1 MAIPRTWVD
10 ESILAA
16 LRSGREAEA
25 FDLLVAAYRRR
36 VHALAYSIVRDRQ
49 AAEDVAQDVFVKLW
63 RALPRY
69 DGRAQL
75 STWIYAITRNAGIS
89 ALRGRRPEVSLED
102 PDVLAAAEVA
112 GAERAGE
119 ARGDAAELD
128 RTLAR
133 LVAELPERQRQ
144 VVTLYYLEERS
155 CDEVAAMLAMP
166 VNTVK
171 THLHRARAK
180 LAAELAPVMAK
191 EAAA

>member
-1 MAIPRTWVD
+1 MD

-25 FDLLVAAYRRR
+25 FDLLVNAYRRR
-36 VHALAYSIVRDRQ
+36 VHALAWSIVRDRQ
-49 AAEDVAQDVFVKLW
+49 GAEDVAQDVFVKLW

-75 STWIYAITRNAGIS
+75 STWIYAITRNASIS
-89 ALRGRRPEVSLED
+89 ALRGRRPEVSLDD
-102 PDVLAAAEVA
+102 PDVLAAAEAA
-112 GAERAGE
+112 GAEAAVGGVPR
-119 ARGDAAELD
+119 DAAELD

-133 LVAELPERQRQ
+133 LVAELPEKQRQ

-155 CDEVAAMLAMP
+155 CDDVAAMLAMP

-180 LAAELAPVMAK
+180 LAAELGPAMAK

>member
-1 MAIPRTWVD
+1 MD

-25 FDLLVAAYRRR
+25 FDLLVNAYRRR
-36 VHALAYSIVRDRQ
+36 VHALAWSIVRDRQ
-49 AAEDVAQDVFVKLW
+49 GAEDVAQDVFVKLW

-102 PDVLAAAEVA
+102 PDVLAAAEAA
-112 GAERAGE
+112 GAESAGDGG
-119 ARGDAAELD
+119 RRDAAELD

-133 LVAELPERQRQ
+133 HVAGLPDKQRQ

-155 CDEVAAMLAMP
+155 CEEVAAMLAMP

-180 LAAELAPVMAK
+180 LAAELGPAMAK

>member
-1 MAIPRTWVD
+1 MD

-25 FDLLVAAYRRR
+25 FDLLVTAYRRR
-36 VHALAYSIVRDRQ
+36 VHALAYSIVRDQ
-49 AAEDVAQDVFVKLW
+49 QGAEDVAQDVFVKLW
-63 RALPRY
+63 KALPRY

-75 STWIYAITRNAGIS
+75 STWIYAITRNASIS
-89 ALRGRRPEVSLED
+89 ALRGRRPEVSIDE
-102 PDVLAAAEVA
+102 PDVLQAAEAVA
-112 GAERAGE
+112 SERAGS
-119 ARGDAAELD
+119 AAPGRDAAELD

-133 LVAELPERQRQ
+133 LVAELPEKQRQ

-171 THLHRARAK
+171 THLHRARAR
-180 LAAELAPVMAK
+180 LAAELGPEMAK

>member
-1 MAIPRTWVD
+1 MD

-25 FDLLVAAYRRR
+25 FDLLVTAYRRR
-36 VHALAYSIVRDRQ
+36 VYALAYSIVRDRQ
-49 AAEDVAQDVFVKLW
+49 GAEDVAQDVFVKLW

-75 STWIYAITRNAGIS
+75 STWIYAITRNASIS
-89 ALRGRRPEVSLED
+89 ALRGRRPEVSLEE
-102 PDVLAAAEVA
+102 PDVLAAAEAA
-112 GAERAGE
+112 GAEAGGSAPRE
-119 ARGDAAELD
+119 AAELD

-133 LVAELPERQRQ
+133 LVAGLPDKQRQ

-155 CDEVAAMLAMP
+155 CEEVAAMLAMP

-180 LAAELAPVMAK
+180 LAAELGPAMAK

>member
-1 MAIPRTWVD
+1 MD

-36 VHALAYSIVRDRQ
+36 VHSIAWSIVRDRQ
-49 AAEDVAQDVFVKLW
+49 TAEDVAQDVFVKLW
-63 RALPRY
+63 RVLPTF

-75 STWIYAITRNAGIS
+75 STWIYAIARNAALG
-89 ALRGRRPEVSLED
+89 ALRKRKPEVSLEE
-102 PDVLAAAEVA
+102 PDVYAAAEA
-112 GAERAGE
+112 IGADA
-119 ARGDAAELD
+119 AGDATNPDASAESGELD
-128 RTLAR
+128 RMLAR
-133 LVAELPERQRQ
+133 VIADLPEKQRQ
-144 VVTLYYLEERS
+144 AVTLYYLQERS
-155 CDEVAAMLAMP
+155 CEEVAEMLAMP

-180 LAAELAPVMAK
+180 LAAELGPAMMK